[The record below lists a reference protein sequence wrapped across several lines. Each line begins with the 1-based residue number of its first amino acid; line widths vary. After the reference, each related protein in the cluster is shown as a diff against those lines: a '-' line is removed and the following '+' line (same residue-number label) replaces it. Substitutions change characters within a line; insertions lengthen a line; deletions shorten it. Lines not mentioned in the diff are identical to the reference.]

1 MTNTCPQLPPG
12 MADASWQKHF
22 ELLWGSDYI
31 ILRINNSF
39 EPSRSGLSWQ
49 IPKPPWSWVNL
60 EGGWLIFNQALNQ
73 LFDRDKKKS
82 IYEYLYRLTET
93 CRQKSSCFLKSPI
106 PTPSL
111 SQHYCGRHFWKYRV
125 LAKNS
130 DFKVSTRMNSSPS
143 SPVWGRGGLSYS
155 SWLSFLILIF
165 LWKVFCCVLITKI
178 TPTNAHIHIR
188 VFVYFV

>member
-73 LFDRDKKKS
+73 LFYRDKKKC
-82 IYEYLYRLTET
+82 IYEYLDRLTET
-93 CRQKSSCFLKSPI
+93 CRQKSSCFLKSHPYLH
-106 PTPSL
+106 PL
-111 SQHYCGRHFWKYRV
+111 SASTIVEGTSESTGCLQKTVTSRYLHAWILPPLVQFEEEEDWVIAHD
-125 LAKNS
+125 S
-130 DFKVSTRMNSSPS
+130 VS
-143 SPVWGRGGLSYS
+143 
-155 SWLSFLILIF
+155 
-165 LWKVFCCVLITKI
+165 
-178 TPTNAHIHIR
+178 
-188 VFVYFV
+188 